1 MTIDLEKL
9 IDQLEMAKANAEH
22 NARVNQGDSATFDR
36 GRYAGL
42 KEALEIIDR
51 LARP

>member
-1 MTIDLEKL
+1 MSIDLAKL
-9 IDQLEMAKANAEH
+9 LERLEMAKDNAQH

-42 KEALEIIDR
+42 KEALEIIEA
-51 LARP
+51 LTIQ

>member
-9 IDQLEMAKANAEH
+9 IDRLEMAKNSAEH
-22 NARVNQGDSATFDR
+22 NAKANQGDSATYDR

-42 KEALEIIDR
+42 KEALDMVFE
-51 LARP
+51 LADK